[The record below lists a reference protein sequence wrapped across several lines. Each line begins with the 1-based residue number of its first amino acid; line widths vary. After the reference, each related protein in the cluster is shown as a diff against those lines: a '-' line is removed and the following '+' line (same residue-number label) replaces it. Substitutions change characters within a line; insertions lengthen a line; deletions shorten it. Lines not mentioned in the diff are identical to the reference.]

1 MAYKIRPDVA
11 KVVTAI
17 TKIMNSHKVDYEGT
31 IHWGHVMGWLSGC
44 GEMPDDLREQ
54 FKKARGSA
62 GRMVDGNIARHSTPK
77 IFQRFQELWVS
88 RLSYKVGGE
97 MGFYYDAVDQ
107 EGYFYPHN
115 NIPNVSDK
123 ILDWSHGG
131 MFVNSEGKL
140 VDETEWVFAPYLY
153 YNASSPPTINYDFL
167 R

>member
-11 KVVTAI
+11 EVVMDI
-17 TKIMNSHKVDYEGT
+17 TNSLNFHGIHRGRTTSPPLNV
-31 IHWGHVMGWLSGC
+31 HWGQVMGWLSGC
-44 GEMPDDLREQ
+44 GEMDDEVRQQWEAYIGTKPKFYKLFRQ
-54 FKKARGSA
+54 LMRQRQGA
-62 GRMVDGNIARHSTPK
+62 G
-77 IFQRFQELWVS
+77 
-88 RLSYKVGGE
+88 VGGE

-123 ILDWSHGG
+123 ILDWSGG

-140 VDETEWVFAPYLY
+140 VDETGWLFAPYLY
-153 YNASSPPTINYDFL
+153 YNATSPPTINYDFL